1 MSEPKPKTTPKPE
14 AESQQDSAQA
24 KDQVPDQVPSELH
37 KRLEALQANC
47 QQLREYEEQLS
58 DYKPNPYA
66 QDQTWVDLYGLKVA
80 QFDLATTKQEF
91 AKLQERAKLQELKA
105 PEKPVKAEDLIDLD
119 TRKEGHIDQFVQ
131 DSIAALEDIARR
143 HGLPE
148 DLPRNIENVT
158 EAIATDGA
166 DLIEEVAAM
175 REQADES
182 GNQDLRASIDQYD
195 AALHKLVPHES
206 FDDYSGVNTDYDDD
220 YDENADDD
228 DDDDDD
234 GDDNER

>member
-1 MSEPKPKTTPKPE
+1 MYHN
-14 AESQQDSAQA
+14 A
-24 KDQVPDQVPSELH
+24 V
-37 KRLEALQANC
+37 
-47 QQLREYEEQLS
+47 EEQLS

-91 AKLQERAKLQELKA
+91 AKLQERAKLQKLKD
-105 PEKPVKAEDLIDLD
+105 PEEPVKAEDLAELD
-119 TRKEGHIDQFVQ
+119 ARKEGRIDQFVQ
-131 DSIAALEDIARR
+131 DSITALEDIARR

-195 AALHKLVPHES
+195 AALQKLVPHES

-228 DDDDDD
+228 DD